1 MLEFIV
7 LAVITFASIYA
18 TIFTVA
24 DCYNDKLQNGKL
36 NKELLFWAIAAFV
49 VSCGLIILTAW
60 VGGFVF

>member
-1 MLEFIV
+1 MIEFII
-7 LAVITFASIYA
+7 LAIITFASIYA

-49 VSCGLIILTAW
+49 VSCGLITLTGW
-60 VGGFVF
+60 VGGLVF

>member
-1 MLEFIV
+1 MIEFIF
-7 LAVITFASIYA
+7 LAVITFASLYA

-24 DCYNDKLQNGKL
+24 DCYNDRLQNGKL

-60 VGGFVF
+60 IGELVF